1 MNDIFVDVQGPA
13 ASLVVQVDTT
23 RPMRTVV
30 GEIPGAS
37 ETGVSVAAT
46 QGPAGPPGPAGSGS
60 GSGSP
65 DLSLV
70 AGQVLSGHRAVTLD
84 ATGRVVYANA
94 SVPLHAT
101 RVLGI
106 TTQAAD
112 LGAAVNVAMR
122 REVVEPSW
130 NWDVAKPVF
139 LSTNGLLTQATPVAP
154 ASVFSLTVGFPTSPT
169 SLFVNVGFPIN
180 LT

>member
-1 MNDIFVDVQGPA
+1 MNDVFVDVAGDQPMV
-13 ASLVVQVDTT
+13 VVQVDTT
-23 RPMRTVV
+23 RPERTVI
-30 GEIPGAS
+30 GEMPGAS
-37 ETGVSVAAT
+37 DTHVSVAAI
-46 QGPAGPPGPAGSGS
+46 QGPAGPPGPSGTGSGA
-60 GSGSP
+60 GSP

-70 AGQVLSGHRAVTLD
+70 AGQTLSGHRAVTMD

-94 SVPLHAT
+94 SVPIHAN
-101 RVLGI
+101 RVLGL

-112 LGAAVNVAMR
+112 LGAAVNVAAH

-139 LSTNGLLTQATPVAP
+139 LSFNGLLTQVTPSAP
-154 ASVFSLTVGFPTSPT
+154 SSVFSLTVGFPTSPT